1 MDDLSLDL
9 MMHIK
14 EICMNNLCGPR
25 DHYIIITQNPRALD
39 RCLNKGL
46 IIRPYECTKDNK
58 QLNKTTQLNPR
69 VYFINLTLGFLKFES
84 LNSISFIVGPINQ
97 KK

>member
-46 IIRPYECTKDNK
+46 IIGPYECTIDNK
-58 QLNKTTQLNPR
+58 QLNETTQLN
-69 VYFINLTLGFLKFES
+69 T
-84 LNSISFIVGPINQ
+84 
-97 KK
+97 